1 MTTRK
6 HELHTVDRENGVSFL
21 AELERAWL
29 DGDLRSLMRAVNF
42 CRATKRPLSEWAADG
57 VIKKLEEACSD
68 AKSISHE
75 RWTALHT
82 WRWRCVKYL
91 RELPSDVFLEKTGY
105 KKKSVTRAHMIVA
118 DIEEEQ
124 TERPVTADAIRSSYD
139 MVEKAIKA
147 GGGAKYLA
155 MTYPLLPRE
164 FSLAFPRE
172 CVEK

>member
-1 MTTRK
+1 MTK
-6 HELHTVDRENGVSFL
+6 YGDAFL

-29 DGDLRSLMRAVNF
+29 DGDLRSLMWAVNF
-42 CRATKRPLSEWAADG
+42 CRATKRPLPKWAADG

-68 AKSISHE
+68 GKNVSHE

-82 WRWRCVKYL
+82 WRWRYVKYL
-91 RELPSDVFLEKTGY
+91 RDLPANVFLKETKYPKG
-105 KKKSVTRAHMIVA
+105 VTRACTIVA
-118 DIEEEQ
+118 EKEEEQ
-124 TERPVTADAIRSSYD
+124 TERPVTADAIRSSYA

-155 MTYPLLPRE
+155 MTYPLLPRQ

-172 CVEK
+172 CVKK